1 MGGRGSSS
9 GMGGRSPQYKES
21 YDIEMENAKD
31 FEGYYALEKG
41 TTKEALG
48 YQMYVHKDVT
58 GRSLIA
64 DTRAEM
70 EELQRAHRTAN
81 RDGKSYGMSQQAI
94 DGMKAA
100 IKEKIDLHQRAIKKW
115 KQHETSMKNIVS
127 RLLLEIKNQRG
138 GRESGCKYFNEV

>member
-9 GMGGRSPQYKES
+9 GIGGAAKGTPDYKNA

-31 FEGYYALEKG
+31 FEGHYALEKD

-70 EELQRAHRTAN
+70 EELQRAYRTAN
-81 RDGKSYGMSQQAI
+81 RDGKSYGMTQQAI

-100 IKEKIDLHQRAIKKW
+100 IKEKIDLHQRAIKKMEAARNEYEKYS
-115 KQHETSMKNIVS
+115 KQASVG
-127 RLLLEIKNQRG
+127 NQKSKRRK
-138 GRESGCKYFNEV
+138 GRWM

>member
-100 IKEKIDLHQRAIKKW
+100 IKEKIDLHQRAIKKMEAARNEYEKYS
-115 KQHETSMKNIVS
+115 KQASIG
-127 RLLLEIKNQRG
+127 NQKSKRRKG
-138 GRESGCKYFNEV
+138 KWM

>member
-41 TTKEALG
+41 TTKETLG

-100 IKEKIDLHQRAIKKW
+100 IKEKIDLHQRAIKKMEAARNEYEKYS
-115 KQHETSMKNIVS
+115 KQASIG
-127 RLLLEIKNQRG
+127 NQKSKRRKG
-138 GRESGCKYFNEV
+138 KWM